1 MMYQLDSK
9 FVKAVAILAACI
21 LSNSAIASVTTT
33 LTPGDINGGDTNTA
47 IFDDGFLQLTPFVG
61 TAASTFNADASRL
74 GIDNNGTNNNAFND
88 VDTDPNNNND
98 ERLGFSFASTVG
110 LSQIGWDFARA
121 DGVDG
126 GVSITGFIA
135 DPMATFSGQAAGYTS
150 SYDSG
155 TGTLSFEVPVS
166 AFTNDDGF
174 LNLGNLS
181 ASAGQTLLLRVSDVD
196 EAGAQLPITTIS
208 YTTLKPVPEPTA
220 AFALLSI
227 SVLGAARRRRVE

>member
-1 MMYQLDSK
+1 MHQHDFKLLTAMVL
-9 FVKAVAILAACI
+9 LAACV
-21 LSNSAIASVTTT
+21 LANPAFASVTTT

-47 IFDDGFLQLTPFVG
+47 MFDDGLLQLTPFIG
-61 TAASTFNADASRL
+61 GAAATFNADASRL

-126 GVSITGFIA
+126 GVSISGFIA
-135 DPMATFSGQAAGYTS
+135 DPMATFSGQATGYTS
-150 SYDSG
+150 TYDSG
-155 TGTLSFEVPVS
+155 TGTLFFEVPVS

-181 ASAGQTLLLRVSDVD
+181 ASAGQSLLLRVADLD

-208 YTTLKPVPEPTA
+208 YTTLKPVPEPA
-220 AFALLSI
+220 AAIILFPL
-227 SVLGAARRRRVE
+227 SVLVASRRRRVE